1 MILGRGRAPTCRGL
15 TKRNTALR
23 GAGVDPAPTRSAIT
37 WRQFLR
43 AQAKGVLAVD
53 FFTVDTVFLKR
64 LYVLFVIE
72 VATRQVHV
80 LGVTAHPVGESV
92 TQQAR
97 SLLRG
102 LNDRVGR
109 FRFLVR
115 DRDTK
120 FTAAFDA
127 VLAAEG
133 IEVLRTPVRAP
144 RANAY
149 AERWVGTVRTECL
162 DWLLLVGR
170 GHLEQ
175 VLRVYIQHYN
185 RHRPHRALQLEAPE
199 RPARLAVVGE
209 GQEGG
214 VLRRDLLGGLLHE
227 YRRAA

>member
-1 MILGRGRAPTCRGL
+1 
-15 TKRNTALR
+15 
-23 GAGVDPAPTRSAIT
+23 
-37 WRQFLR
+37 
-43 AQAKGVLAVD
+43 VLAVD

-133 IEVLRTPVRAP
+133 IEVLARRWGHPGRTPTPNDGSAP
-144 RANAY
+144 SAPSAWIGCCSLGAAFLTRSFGSTSSTTT
-149 AERWVGTVRTECL
+149 GTVHTGRSSSRPRTDPPNC
-162 DWLLLVGR
+162 
-170 GHLEQ
+170 
-175 VLRVYIQHYN
+175 
-185 RHRPHRALQLEAPE
+185 
-199 RPARLAVVGE
+199 VVGE
-209 GQEGG
+209 GQDGA
-214 VLRRDLLGGLLHE
+214 VLRRNLLGGLIHE

>member
-1 MILGRGRAPTCRGL
+1 M
-15 TKRNTALR
+15 
-23 GAGVDPAPTRSAIT
+23 
-37 WRQFLR
+37 
-43 AQAKGVLAVD
+43 LAVD

-185 RHRPHRALQLEAPE
+185 RHRPHRALQLQAPD
-199 RPARLAVVGE
+199 RPA
-209 GQEGG
+209 Q
-214 VLRRDLLGGLLHE
+214 LRR
-227 YRRAA
+227 R